1 MTNEEID
8 ETLQY
13 LIGSRY
19 VPSVKAYISE
29 ITGLEMVVSNRE
41 PVPLNF
47 DPMRLHVIVDG
58 AGLVSGFSFK

>member
-41 PVPLNF
+41 PVP
-47 DPMRLHVIVDG
+47 
-58 AGLVSGFSFK
+58 